1 MRWNA
6 VVPIAA
12 LLIAGCETPTA
23 TLAVATTGMP
33 PRDRPFGGFGGF
45 RVEAALERDGATIGT
60 WEPARRASVIVDPGD
75 YSLLINL
82 IEVSDLITCTGG
94 GANPTCLQQTGD
106 QTFFCQTPVT
116 LAAGETVGLEIDLAA
131 GESPCRVT
139 RR

>member
-1 MRWNA
+1 VRFKA
-6 VVPIAA
+6 LVPIAS
-12 LLIAGCETPTA
+12 LLFAGCETATA
-23 TLAVATTGMP
+23 TLGVATTGMP

-60 WEPARRASVIVDPGD
+60 WEPARQASVIVDPGD
-75 YSLLINL
+75 YSLVISLV
-82 IEVSDLITCTGG
+82 EVSDLITCTGG

-116 LAAGETVGLEIDLAA
+116 LAAGETVGLEIDLATDQ
-131 GESPCRVT
+131 GPCRTT